1 MKRTLVAVA
10 DLGRFKAFELL
21 RGENDSRAHL
31 ELLERKAQPQAVNA
45 LSEQVADGAG
55 RFPRASG
62 PPDARYTAV
71 PIGDRNDLKLEKQRR
86 AVHSVAQ
93 ELNGLLTGDEFDTC
107 WLAAGKS
114 VFPALLDCLRPA
126 ARAKVKRS
134 LHLDLTKSHP
144 DEVLGHFEAARK
156 DHP

>member
-21 RGENDSRAHL
+21 RGEDDSRAHL
-31 ELLERKAQPQAVNA
+31 ELLEMKGQPEAVSA
-45 LSEQVADGAG
+45 PSEQIADSAG
-55 RFPRASG
+55 RLPRVSG
-62 PPDARYTAV
+62 PPDARYPAV

-93 ELNGLLTGDEFDTC
+93 ELNGLLTGDEFDAC
-107 WLAAGKS
+107 WLAAGKG
-114 VFPALLDCLRPA
+114 VLPTLLDSLRPA

-144 DEVLGHFEAARK
+144 DEVLGHFEAERK
-156 DHP
+156 NHP

>member
-21 RGENDSRAHL
+21 RGADDSRAHL
-31 ELLERKAQPQAVNA
+31 ELLERKDRPEATTA
-45 LSEQVADGAG
+45 LSEQVTGGTA
-55 RFPRASG
+55 RRPRVGG
-62 PPDARYTAV
+62 PQDARYPAV
-71 PIGDRNDLKLEKQRR
+71 PIEDRNNLKLEKQRR

-114 VFPALLDCLRPA
+114 FLPSLLDCLRPA

-144 DEVLGHFEAARK
+144 DEVLGHFEAAK
-156 DHP
+156 KNHP

>member
-10 DLGRFKAFELL
+10 DLGRFKTFELL

-31 ELLERKAQPQAVNA
+31 KLLEMKGQPQAVNA
-45 LSEQVADGAG
+45 PPDQAAG
-55 RFPRASG
+55 NAEKLPRVGG
-62 PPDARYTAV
+62 PRDARYPGMSIA
-71 PIGDRNDLKLEKQRR
+71 DRQDLKLEKQRR
-86 AVHSVAQ
+86 AIHSVAQ

-107 WLAAGKS
+107 WLAAGKGI
-114 VFPALLDCLRPA
+114 FPTLLDSLRPA

-144 DEVLGHFEAARK
+144 DEVLGHFEAARTNL
-156 DHP
+156 P

>member
-21 RGENDSRAHL
+21 RGEGDSRAHL
-31 ELLERKAQPQAVNA
+31 ELLEKKEQPEAISA
-45 LSEQVADGAG
+45 LSEQVTDSAG
-55 RFPRASG
+55 RFPRVTGPRDSG
-62 PPDARYTAV
+62 RSGMSM
-71 PIGDRNDLKLEKQRR
+71 GDRHDLKLEQQRR
-86 AVHSVAQ
+86 AMHSVAQ
-93 ELNGLLTGDEFDTC
+93 ELNGLLAGDEFDTC

-114 VFPALLDCLRPA
+114 VLPALLDCLRPA

-156 DHP
+156 NHP

>member
-21 RGENDSRAHL
+21 RGEDDSRAHL
-31 ELLERKAQPQAVNA
+31 ELLEKKERPEAITA
-45 LSEQVADGAG
+45 LSEQAADSAA
-55 RFPRASG
+55 RLPRVTG
-62 PPDARYTAV
+62 PLDARYPAV
-71 PIGDRNDLKLEKQRR
+71 PIGDRNDLKQEQQRR

-114 VFPALLDCLRPA
+114 VLPTLLDSLCPA

-156 DHP
+156 NHP